1 MIRKGSEMNFVQVW
15 AGVLLIRE
23 FLPLVLFAGVDV
35 VLLALIFARTL
46 NHISIK

>member
-35 VLLALIFARTL
+35 VLLAFR
-46 NHISIK
+46 